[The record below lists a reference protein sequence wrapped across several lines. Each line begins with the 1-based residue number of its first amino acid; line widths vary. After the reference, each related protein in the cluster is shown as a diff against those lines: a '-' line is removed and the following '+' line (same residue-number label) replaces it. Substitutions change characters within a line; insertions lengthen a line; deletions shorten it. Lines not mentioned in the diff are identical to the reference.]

1 MGNLKINMADVKVS
15 SFEAI
20 PKGWYH
26 TRVTGWTLETTKSG
40 PNEGANYINFE
51 LTVQDGEYE
60 DRKLW
65 VNASLL
71 PHALFTLKNLTDA
84 SGLDSSGDID
94 ADDLADQLVGQEQMS
109 RVIVKPY
116 EGDDKNEVKGFKK
129 VGDAS
134 ASGSAA
140 SASGGSLLP

>member
-15 SFEAI
+15 SFDVL

-26 TRVTGWTLETTKSG
+26 TRVTGWTLEETKNG
-40 PNEGANYINFE
+40 PNAGANYINFE
-51 LTVQDGEYE
+51 LTVQSGEHE

-84 SGLDSSGDID
+84 SGLDSSAEVD
-94 ADDLADQLVGQEQMS
+94 ADDLADELVGKEQMT
-109 RVIVKPY
+109 RVIVKDY
-116 EGDDKNEVKGFKK
+116 QGDDKNEVKGFKK
-129 VGDAS
+129 DAS
-134 ASGSAA
+134 ASGSA
-140 SASGGSLLP
+140 SSSSGGSLLP